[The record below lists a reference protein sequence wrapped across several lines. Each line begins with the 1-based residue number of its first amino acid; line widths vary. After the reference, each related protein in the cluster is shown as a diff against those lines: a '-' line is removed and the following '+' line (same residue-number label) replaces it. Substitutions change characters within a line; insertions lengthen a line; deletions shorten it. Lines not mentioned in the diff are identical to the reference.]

1 MNGAQTE
8 WIVKYGNEYGR
19 SLSMQMMNAL
29 HGSQFL
35 MIGEVSNNG
44 SVHSVWVCVHVCY
57 SG

>member
-1 MNGAQTE
+1 
-8 WIVKYGNEYGR
+8 
-19 SLSMQMMNAL
+19 MQMMNAL